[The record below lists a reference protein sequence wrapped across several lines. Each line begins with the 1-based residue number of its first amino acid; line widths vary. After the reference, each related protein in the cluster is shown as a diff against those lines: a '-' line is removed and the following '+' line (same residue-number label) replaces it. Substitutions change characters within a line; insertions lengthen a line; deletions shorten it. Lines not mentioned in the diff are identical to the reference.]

1 MNVRRSIERR
11 RAARRRDDGGGR
23 VSPMICCGQS
33 QRMKVDGDNNA
44 MQLKRFPWKL
54 EKNDRGGL
62 HSAQRGGSKG
72 RSAKGKAGGLLTP
85 RSTVQFQFTESSS
98 DASDCTMNDESTY
111 LAWPLARRSLA
122 VATSQY
128 HE

>member
-23 VSPMICCGQS
+23 VSLMICCGQS

-62 HSAQRGGSKG
+62 HREGGPREEVQRG
-72 RSAKGKAGGLLTP
+72 R
-85 RSTVQFQFTESSS
+85 
-98 DASDCTMNDESTY
+98 
-111 LAWPLARRSLA
+111 LA
-122 VATSQY
+122 VY
-128 HE
+128 

>member
-1 MNVRRSIERR
+1 METRKERSRWTAQCTERR
-11 RAARRRDDGGGR
+11 
-23 VSPMICCGQS
+23 
-33 QRMKVDGDNNA
+33 
-44 MQLKRFPWKL
+44 
-54 EKNDRGGL
+54 
-62 HSAQRGGSKG
+62 SKG

-98 DASDCTMNDESTY
+98 DASGCTMNDESTY